1 MSICCQGICRYAIDY
16 TSQMYDQYL
25 PQIKLPFGVNW
36 VRGDIIMCSE
46 SIVTGDLVSSWL
58 AVSISSIHRDVL
70 SNVEEGGGT
79 Q

>member
-1 MSICCQGICRYAIDY
+1 MENFYLHSLGAADVHLHQGICRYAIDY

-25 PQIKLPFGVNW
+25 LQIKLPFGVNW

-58 AVSISSIHRDVL
+58 AVSIS
-70 SNVEEGGGT
+70 
-79 Q
+79 